1 MRRLSIRWKYVL
13 IAALSILAA
22 FLIIDLNSRLVSL
35 NRLSKQRDQLQVQ
48 VLGLQATATALA
60 EQVTYATSEAAVDQW
75 AREEGH
81 MTRPGDVLVIPI
93 PPPGATSVPVF
104 VPTPVPQKVENW
116 QVWWALFMGE

>member
-1 MRRLSIRWKYVL
+1 MKVLPIRWKYVL
-13 IAALSILAA
+13 MAALMIVAALLIL
-22 FLIIDLNSRLVSL
+22 DLNGRIVAL
-35 NRLSKQRDQLQVQ
+35 NRLSKQRDQLQKQ

-60 EQVTYATSEAAVDQW
+60 DEVAYATSQAAVDQW

-116 QVWWALFMGE
+116 QIWWALFMGE